1 MDQPKRG
8 DKHQSLGNFANPARN
23 LHHVPLSTSANGQ
36 HFVRQITD
44 HPAQTDFP
52 TFLHERV
59 LQKYYE

>member
-1 MDQPKRG
+1 MDQLKRG
-8 DKHQSLGNFANPARN
+8 NKHQSLRNLANPARN
-23 LHHVPLSTSANGQ
+23 LHHVLVSSPANGQ

-44 HPAQTDFP
+44 HPAQVNFP